1 MARYL
6 ITGGAGFIGSHL
18 AEALVKQGQEVV
30 VLDNLSTGK
39 EQNLAPAQAGPG
51 SLRFIQG
58 DIRDLDT
65 CRQAVAGV
73 DFVLHQAARA
83 SVQRSMEDPLL
94 SHQVNLTG
102 GMNLLLAAKDAGVKR
117 LVSAS
122 SSSVY
127 GDREPL
133 DEPKREDMDPR
144 PMSPYAANKV
154 AMEHYCQ
161 AFFRAFGLETV
172 CLRYFNVFGPRQDP
186 NSAYAAVIPR
196 FLFALLEGSPPTI
209 FGDGRQSRDF
219 TYIDNVVQAN
229 LKACT
234 APRAA
239 GQIINVAGGRSY
251 DLLYLLQVLQ
261 ELLDSRVEPNFGPP
275 RPGDVRY
282 SLADLTRARELLD
295 YQVSVSFEE
304 GLARLVELAREGKY
318 LS

>member
-304 GLARLVELAREGKY
+304 GLARLVELAQEGKY

>member
-18 AEALVKQGQEVV
+18 AETLVKQGQEVV

-39 EQNLAPAQAGPG
+39 EENLDPARSGPG
-51 SLRFIQG
+51 TLRFIPG
-58 DIRDLDT
+58 DIREMET
-65 CRQAVAGV
+65 CRRAVAGV

-133 DEPKREDMDPR
+133 DQAKREDMDPR

-154 AMEHYCQ
+154 AMEYYCQ
-161 AFFRAFGLETV
+161 AFYRAFGLETV

-186 NSAYAAVIPR
+186 DSAYAAVIPR
-196 FLFALLEGSPPTI
+196 FLFALLQGTPPTI

-229 LKACT
+229 LRACT
-234 APRAA
+234 APQAA
-239 GQIINVAGGRSY
+239 GRVINVASGKSY
-251 DLLYLLQVLQ
+251 DLLYLIEVLQ
-261 ELLDSRVEPNFGPP
+261 KLLGSRVEPEFGPP

-282 SLADLTRARELLD
+282 SLADLGLAREILG
-295 YQVSVSFEE
+295 YRVEIGFEE
-304 GLARLVELAREGKY
+304 GLGRLVQLAREGKY